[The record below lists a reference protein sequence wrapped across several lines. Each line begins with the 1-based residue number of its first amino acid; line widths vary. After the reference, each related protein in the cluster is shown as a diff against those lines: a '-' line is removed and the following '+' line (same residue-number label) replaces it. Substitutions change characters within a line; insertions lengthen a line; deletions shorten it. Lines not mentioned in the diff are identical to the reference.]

1 MRKPRIKSKIAQMKK
16 ERDNWSSMA
25 PDALLGYST
34 LVLGSLCFMIVLV
47 VVVAIVRLI
56 IGMGAA

>member
-1 MRKPRIKSKIAQMKK
+1 MKK

-34 LVLGSLCFMIVLV
+34 LVLGSLCFIIVLV
-47 VVVAIVRLI
+47 VVVALVRLI
-56 IGMGAA
+56 VGMGAA